1 MNWEENCVQTI
12 NRANLSYNVATLKGF
27 ECVFRN
33 ILTVVGQFAIL
44 ALFLML
50 VFGGFKYMTAGGDSK
65 ATEAAQKT
73 LTAAITGLVLLVG
86 IWLLLRFLSVFFGID
101 LLTFIIPISP

>member
-1 MNWEENCVQTI
+1 MNWDASCVKNVPAGGQNI
-12 NRANLSYNVATLKGF
+12 EVATLKGF

-33 ILTVVGQFAIL
+33 ILIVVGQLAIL

-50 VFGGFKYMTAGGDSK
+50 VFGGFKYMTAGGDPK

-73 LTAAITGLVLLVG
+73 ITAAITGLFLLVG
-86 IWLLLRFLSVFFGID
+86 IWLLLRFLSVFFGVD
-101 LLTFIIPISP
+101 LLTFNVITGP

>member
-1 MNWEENCVQTI
+1 MNWNANCVKTI
-12 NRANLSYNVATLKGF
+12 NNVEVATLKGF
-27 ECVFRN
+27 ECVFQN
-33 ILTVVGQFAIL
+33 ILTVVGQLAIL

-50 VFGGFKYMTAGGDSK
+50 VFGGFKYMTAGGDPK

-86 IWLLLRFLSVFFGID
+86 IWLLLKFLSVFFGID
-101 LLTFIIPISP
+101 LLTFTISTLSPSP